1 MVTKDYIDAQDMSI
15 RLGISKSI
23 AYRLIRTLNQELID
37 KRFIVIAG
45 RVPTKYFEMRW
56 YSGQQDLKC

>member
-1 MVTKDYIDAQDMSI
+1 MVIKDYIDAQDMSI
-15 RLGISKSI
+15 RLGSR

-37 KRFIVIAG
+37 KGFIVIAG